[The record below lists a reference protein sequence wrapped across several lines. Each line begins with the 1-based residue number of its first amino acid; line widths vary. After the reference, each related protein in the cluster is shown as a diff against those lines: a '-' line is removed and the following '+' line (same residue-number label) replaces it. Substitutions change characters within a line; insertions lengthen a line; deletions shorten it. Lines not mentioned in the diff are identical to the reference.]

1 MKFSIVRID
10 KKRVLHLSVKPAEW
24 FFERIKTD
32 TKSEDVGGLRR
43 YIAMFGNGE
52 GYEQRT
58 PIARI
63 YPSVELAKR
72 ENGNLEVVRFNGL
85 VALHVPELLKKED
98 LQAVK
103 EASKMMP
110 MTMAAFV
117 GADGRSVEILVS
129 VARADGLT
137 PSTERDMDAF
147 CKTAYEAAFGAYSGI
162 LPKPIERQSVTA
174 RTNFLMTLDE
184 RPFVNQDARP
194 LKVSGLPVAS
204 EAKPSEEAPQQW
216 NIDTDLYADYELMY
230 RQASEEAYE
239 ETADVIEQQRYEA
252 YLTEL
257 ARRLCG
263 MGVPE
268 EETFLHIRN
277 HHVFKRIYDELTLRA
292 IVGAVFAEE
301 KPRRKRE
308 VETVSRETRRLVK
321 FLTTRY
327 VFRYNTVMGYTEYRP
342 NSTWGHDWEPCSENV
357 INGMTLE
364 ARLENIDATFNEVR
378 RYTQSS
384 MVCRTNPVMDYFMK
398 VYDVW
403 DGKTDH
409 IGMLARTVP
418 CDFPEWEQW
427 FRKWFLYMV
436 AQWTG
441 RVREYGNSIVP
452 LLISPQGDG
461 KSTFCRNL
469 LPKELQWGFLDNLTV
484 SEKRQTLQA
493 MHNFLL
499 INLDEFNQIG
509 PKIQEGFLKN
519 VIQLPSVKIKRP
531 YGKHVED
538 FRRMASF
545 IATTNE
551 TNVLSDPTGNRRFI
565 CVRLTAPIDIDYKP
579 NYAALYSQAYHLVVN
594 NEEQYWFTPEEV
606 QAVMAHNREFELVP
620 PAIYYFK
627 EYYEA
632 VEDERDG
639 EWKTPTAIYDRLRK
653 IAGSGLKANSV
664 ARFGR
669 YLKNM
674 PGLRQKRISGGMAY
688 LVRERNK

>member
-1 MKFSIVRID
+1 MKFSIVRLD
-10 KKRVLHLSVKPAEW
+10 KKRAIHLSVKTAEW
-24 FFERIKTD
+24 FLERIKTD
-32 TKSEDVGGLRR
+32 TKSEDIGGLRR
-43 YIAMFGNGE
+43 HIAMFGNGE

-58 PIARI
+58 PVARI
-63 YPSVELAKR
+63 YPSVELVKR
-72 ENGNLEVVRFNGL
+72 KNGTLEVAAFNGL
-85 VALHVPELLKKED
+85 VWLHVPDLLKKEE
-98 LQAVK
+98 QVAVK

-117 GADGRSVEILVS
+117 GADGRSMEILVS
-129 VARADGLT
+129 AARADGLLPT
-137 PSTERDMDAF
+137 TERDMDVF
-147 CKTAYEAAFGAYSGI
+147 CKTAYDAAFGAYSGI
-162 LPKPIERQSVTA
+162 LPKPIERQVVAA
-174 RTNFLMTLDE
+174 RSNFRMTLDAQ
-184 RPFVNQDARP
+184 PFVNQDVRP
-194 LKVSGLPVAS
+194 LKVSGLPMIP
-204 EAKPSEEAPQQW
+204 ETKPSEEQPQQW

-239 ETADVIEQQRYEA
+239 VTADIIESQRNEA

-257 ARRLCG
+257 SRRLCA

-277 HHVFKRIYDELTLRA
+277 HHLFKNLYDELTLRT

-301 KPRRKRE
+301 KPKRQRE
-308 VETVSRETRRLVK
+308 VETVSKETRRLVR

-342 NSTWGHDWEPCSENV
+342 NSTWGHDWEPCDENV
-357 INGMTLE
+357 VNGMTLE

-384 MVCRTNPVMDYFMK
+384 MIRRTDPVMDYFMK

-418 CDFPEWEQW
+418 CNFPEWEQW

-469 LPKELQWGFLDNLTV
+469 LPKELQWGFLDNLVV

-493 MHNFLL
+493 MHNFLI
-499 INLDEFNQIG
+499 INLDEFNQIS
-509 PKIQEGFLKN
+509 PKLQEGFLKN

-531 YGKHVED
+531 YGRHVED

-565 CVRLTAPIDIDYKP
+565 CVRLTAPIDTDYKP
-579 NYAALYSQAYHLVVN
+579 NYDALYSQAYRLVADF
-594 NEEQYWFTPEEV
+594 EERYWFTSDEV
-606 QAVMAHNREFELVP
+606 QAIMAHNREFELVP

-632 VEDERDG
+632 VQDEKDG
-639 EWKTPTAIYDRLRK
+639 KWTTVTAIYDRLRK
-653 IAGSGLKANSV
+653 MAGSGLKANGV
-664 ARFGR
+664 PQFGR
-669 YLKNM
+669 FLKNM
-674 PGLRQKRISGGMAY
+674 PGLRQKRLSTGMTY
-688 LVRERNK
+688 LVREKK

>member
-10 KKRVLHLSVKPAEW
+10 KKRVLHLSVKTAEW

-32 TKSEDVGGLRR
+32 TKSEDIGGLRR
-43 YIAMFGNGE
+43 YIAMYGNGE

-58 PIARI
+58 PVARI
-63 YPSVELAKR
+63 YPSVELVKR
-72 ENGNLEVVRFNGL
+72 ENGNLQIAAFNGL
-85 VALHVPELLKKED
+85 VWLHVADLLKKEE
-98 LQAVK
+98 QVAVK
-103 EASKMMP
+103 EAVKMLP
-110 MTMAAFV
+110 MTYAAFV
-117 GADGRSVEILVS
+117 GADNRSVEVLVS
-129 VARADGLT
+129 VAPTDG
-137 PSTERDMDAF
+137 PMPVAEHEMDVF
-147 CKTAYEAAFGAYSGI
+147 CQTAYEAALSVYGAI
-162 LPKPIERQSVTA
+162 LPKPVERQPVTA
-174 RTNFLMTLDE
+174 RSHFRMTLDE
-184 RPFVNQDARP
+184 QPFVSADVHP
-194 LKVSGLPVAS
+194 LKISGLPTATD
-204 EAKPSEEAPQQW
+204 AKPSDDEPQQW
-216 NIDTDLYADYELMY
+216 NTDIDLYADYEMMY
-230 RQASEEAYE
+230 QQASREAYD
-239 ETADVIEQQRYEA
+239 ETADVIASQRYEA

-257 ARRLCG
+257 SRRLCM

-277 HHVFKRIYDELTLRA
+277 HHVFKHIFDELKLRA
-292 IVGAVFAEE
+292 IVSAVYAEE
-301 KPRRKRE
+301 NPKRQRE
-308 VETVSRETRRLVK
+308 VLNVSRETRRLVQ
-321 FLTTRY
+321 FLKTRY
-327 VFRYNTVMGYTEYRP
+327 VFRYNKVMGYTECRP
-342 NSTWGHDWEPCSENV
+342 NNTWSYDWGPCDEEMV
-357 INGMTLE
+357 NGMTLE

-384 MVCRTNPVMDYFMK
+384 LIRKTDPVVDYFMK
-398 VYDVW
+398 VYNVW

-409 IGMLARTVP
+409 IGMLARAVP

-436 AQWTG
+436 AQWIG
-441 RVREYGNSIVP
+441 RVRDYGNSIVP

-469 LPKELQWGFLDNLTV
+469 LPKELQWGFLDNLVV

-499 INLDEFNQIG
+499 INLDEFNQIS
-509 PKIQEGFLKN
+509 PKLQEGFLKN

-531 YGKHVED
+531 YGRHVED

-565 CVRLTAPIDIDYKP
+565 CVRLTAPIDTDYKP
-579 NYAALYSQAYHLVVN
+579 NYDALYSQAYRLVVN
-594 NEEQYWFTPEEV
+594 RSEQYWFSPDEV
-606 QAVMAHNREFELVP
+606 QAVIAHNREFELVP

-632 VEDERDG
+632 VEDECDG
-639 EWKTPTAIYDRLRK
+639 EWTTATAIYDRLRK
-653 IAGSGLKANSV
+653 IAGSGLKANGV
-664 ARFGR
+664 PRFGR

-674 PGLRQKRISGGMAY
+674 PGLRQKRQSMGMTY
-688 LVRERNK
+688 LVREKK

>member
-10 KKRVLHLSVKPAEW
+10 KKRVLHLSVKTAEW

-32 TKSEDVGGLRR
+32 TKSEDIGGLRR
-43 YIAMFGNGE
+43 YIAMYGNGE

-58 PIARI
+58 PVARI
-63 YPSVELAKR
+63 YPSVELVKR
-72 ENGNLEVVRFNGL
+72 ENGNLQIAAFNGL
-85 VALHVPELLKKED
+85 VWLHVADLLKKEE
-98 LQAVK
+98 QVAVK
-103 EASKMMP
+103 EAVKMLP
-110 MTMAAFV
+110 MTYAAFV
-117 GADGRSVEILVS
+117 GADNRSVEVLVS
-129 VARADGLT
+129 VTPTDG
-137 PSTERDMDAF
+137 PMPVAEHEMDVF
-147 CKTAYEAAFGAYSGI
+147 CRTAYEAALSVYGAI
-162 LPKPIERQSVTA
+162 LPKPVERQLVTA
-174 RTNFLMTLDE
+174 RSHFRMTLDE
-184 RPFVNQDARP
+184 QPFVSADVHP
-194 LKVSGLPVAS
+194 LKISGLPTTAD
-204 EAKPSEEAPQQW
+204 AKPSDDEPQQW
-216 NIDTDLYADYELMY
+216 NTDIDLYADYEMMY
-230 RQASEEAYE
+230 QQASREAYD
-239 ETADVIEQQRYEA
+239 ETADVIASQQYEA

-257 ARRLCG
+257 SRRLCM

-277 HHVFKRIYDELTLRA
+277 HHVFKHIFDELKLRT
-292 IVGAVFAEE
+292 IVSAVYAEE
-301 KPRRKRE
+301 NPKRQRE
-308 VETVSRETRRLVK
+308 VLNVSRETRRLVQ
-321 FLTTRY
+321 FLKTRY
-327 VFRYNTVMGYTEYRP
+327 VFRYNKVMGNTECRP
-342 NSTWGHDWEPCSENV
+342 NNTWSYDWGPCDEEMV
-357 INGMTLE
+357 NGMTLE

-384 MVCRTNPVMDYFMK
+384 LIRKTDPVVDYFMK
-398 VYDVW
+398 VYNVW

-409 IGMLARTVP
+409 IGMLARAVP

-436 AQWTG
+436 AQWIG
-441 RVREYGNSIVP
+441 RVRDYGNSIVP

-469 LPKELQWGFLDNLTV
+469 LPKELQWGFLDNLVV

-499 INLDEFNQIG
+499 INLDEFNQIS
-509 PKIQEGFLKN
+509 PKLQEGFLKN

-531 YGKHVED
+531 YGRHVED

-565 CVRLTAPIDIDYKP
+565 CVRLTAPIDTDYKP
-579 NYAALYSQAYHLVVN
+579 NYDALYSQAYRLVVN
-594 NEEQYWFTPEEV
+594 RNEQYWFSPDEV
-606 QAVMAHNREFELVP
+606 QAVIAHNREFELVP
-620 PAIYYFK
+620 PAVYYFK

-639 EWKTPTAIYDRLRK
+639 EWTTATAIYDRLRK
-653 IAGSGLKANSV
+653 IAGSGLKANGV
-664 ARFGR
+664 PRFGR

-674 PGLRQKRISGGMAY
+674 PGLRQKRLSMGMTY
-688 LVRERNK
+688 LVREKK